1 MESGREGRGEGTDIL
16 KKEEEWK
23 VACQI

>member
-1 MESGREGRGEGTDIL
+1 MESGREWGKGTDIL